1 MDKNAGKGSQNAC
14 GPILL
19 ENLMSEIVYPLK
31 NPVTF
36 EGKTYENFVF
46 DFDRLTGRDVKEAKK
61 LFDAPGGRITPILAM
76 DTDFAA
82 FIAARAA
89 KVRPE
94 VFDYISASD
103 FISITQMAINFFLS
117 SGFSKA
123 EVREMK
129 LAKENADQK
138 LIESFEK

>member
-1 MDKNAGKGSQNAC
+1 
-14 GPILL
+14 
-19 ENLMSEIVYPLK
+19 MSEIVYPLK

-94 VFDYISASD
+94 VFD

-129 LAKENADQK
+129 LAKEKADQK